1 MLLLV
6 CNPKTT
12 RDMTENMQIAMRAIN
27 KWFYYAM
34 NYRVVEVEVAD
45 YAGERTEMLPDFFN
59 AFPKYLRGHL
69 AGKWNALYED
79 YGSRAVLMAFYAE
92 LSTNYRKD
100 MMRWILENYNDECK
114 LSFSEEE

>member
-1 MLLLV
+1 
-6 CNPKTT
+6 
-12 RDMTENMQIAMRAIN
+12 MTENTKISMIAIN

-34 NYRVVEVEVAD
+34 NYRVVEVEVTTFEGD
-45 YAGERTEMLPDFFN
+45 TTMYLPDCFN
-59 AFPKYLRGHL
+59 AFPKHLRAHL
-69 AGKWNALYED
+69 AGKWESLYES

-100 MMRWILENYNDECK
+100 LMEWVLNNYNDECK